1 MSTHFTGKTDTFTS
15 GTGEFRLSSLIRS
28 WSRLSSRRQTSLE
41 MDRGP
46 EEVKLKVCMVGDAAV
61 GKTSLVRRFVLDQ
74 FNDEYLS
81 TFGAK
86 VMTKDVP
93 VENDSGEKVILKLL
107 IWDIMGE
114 TSTLDKLGE
123 SYFRGAQGI
132 VAVCDITR
140 YTTLENLPVWFM
152 AVEAFSGEVPA
163 ALAVNKIDLKDKVI
177 VVYEDHLVKQY
188 ASDIGAKAYMTSART
203 GENVEE
209 MFKTLAIDVY
219 KRVHSRKVAPL
230 PS

>member
-1 MSTHFTGKTDTFTS
+1 MARKP
-15 GTGEFRLSSLIRS
+15 R
-28 WSRLSSRRQTSLE
+28 
-41 MDRGP
+41 
-46 EEVKLKVCMVGDAAV
+46 EVKLKVCMVGDAAV

-74 FNDEYLS
+74 FSDEYSS

-86 VMTKDVP
+86 VMSKDIL
-93 VENDSGEKVILKLL
+93 VEADSGEKELLKLQ

-123 SYFRGAQGI
+123 SYFRGVQGV

-152 AVEAFSGEVPA
+152 AATAFGEEVPV
-163 ALAVNKIDLKDKVI
+163 ALAVNKMDLKDKVM
-177 VVYEDHLVKQY
+177 VVYEDDAVRQY
-188 ASDIGAKAYMTSART
+188 ASDVGARYYLTSART

-209 MFKTLAIDVY
+209 MFRMLALDIY
-219 KRVHSRKVAPL
+219 GRTEKRRITQL
-230 PS
+230 PG